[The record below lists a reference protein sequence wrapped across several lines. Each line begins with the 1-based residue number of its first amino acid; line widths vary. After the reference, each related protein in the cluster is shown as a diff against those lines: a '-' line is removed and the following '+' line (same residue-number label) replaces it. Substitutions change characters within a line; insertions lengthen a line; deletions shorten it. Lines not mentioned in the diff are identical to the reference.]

1 MYLFSE
7 TIGTGADAEGNQIR
21 PVVDLYIDTWTCV
34 TDAPGIGMLVKCEP
48 FPEVD
53 TDARIRRLRRE
64 LLNNVAPDDGETDDS
79 DALALKIGRR
89 FVLRQWLSADDFAV
103 NSGALDLT
111 LSAIPAA
118 RRNRIRNRLLERGI
132 DITGLSLQTTIRD
145 ALRFILPQF
154 QVRLQS
160 RPASP
165 SGTFID
171 TFTEATTDTN
181 LVSHTPDTGTG
192 WTRVD
197 GVDNAAFVRA
207 SDDRLLSNNATNTL
221 YICDDQ
227 GSADQYH
234 EWVFN
239 VINASFVVNRA
250 TDSNNFIGSRAQNT
264 PAKLQIFKRVTGT
277 FTQLGSNGAT
287 TIVAGDTARLESDSA
302 DAHELYLNGA
312 SQVGPVTDTAHNTV
326 TRQGVVGRSTTAQ
339 WIDYFEAGVLS
350 AAGTRP
356 KHLALLGVS

>member
-21 PVVDLYIDTWTCV
+21 PVVDLYTDTWTCV
-34 TDAPGIGMLVKCEP
+34 TDAPGIGMLVKCDP

-79 DALALKIGRR
+79 DDLALKIARR
-89 FVLRQWLSADDFAV
+89 FVLRQWLAADDFAV

-118 RRNRIRNRLLERGI
+118 RRNRIRNRLLQRGI
-132 DITGLSLQTTIRD
+132 DISGLSLQTTIRD

-154 QVRLQS
+154 QV
-160 RPASP
+160 
-165 SGTFID
+165 
-171 TFTEATTDTN
+171 TTDTN

-207 SDDRLLSNNATNTL
+207 SDDRLLSNSATNTL

-227 GSADQYH
+227 GSAAQYH

-250 TDSNNFIGSRAQNT
+250 TDSNNFIGSRAQNA
-264 PAKLQIFKRVTGT
+264 PAKLQLFKRVTAT

-302 DAHELYLNGA
+302 DAHELYLNGV
-312 SQVGPVTDTAHNTV
+312 SQVGPVTDAAHNSV
-326 TRQGVVGRSTTAQ
+326 TTQGVVGRATLAQ
-339 WIDYFEAGVLS
+339 WIDYFEAGVLV
-350 AAGTRP
+350 AGGTRP
-356 KHLALLGVS
+356 KHLGILGVS